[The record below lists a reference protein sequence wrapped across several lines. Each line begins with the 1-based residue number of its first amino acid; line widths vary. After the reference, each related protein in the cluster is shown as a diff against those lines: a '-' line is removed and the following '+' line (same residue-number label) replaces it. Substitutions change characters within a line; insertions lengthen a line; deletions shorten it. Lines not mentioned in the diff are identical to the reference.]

1 MFPYL
6 RLKVILIFNPILIWV
21 VILIPIVSSCIPIYV
36 TMTHILLIYKVN
48 NKKLIKIIIT
58 IIIKIHS

>member
-6 RLKVILIFNPILIWV
+6 RLKVILIFSPILIWV

-48 NKKLIKIIIT
+48 NKKLIKN
-58 IIIKIHS
+58 